1 MGSDDLHKKRK
12 VQTQADL
19 QRKQQLREQHKRML
33 IVCEGEA
40 EAKYFKAIC
49 AHYGWYKPHVV
60 ILCAGTD
67 PSKLLELA
75 LAKYGND
82 NDFDVIFCVFDKD
95 THKHYK
101 DTIDKIGELRVDS
114 KAPIDIH
121 AITSVPCFEY
131 WLLLHFVD
139 TMKPYY
145 HKPKKSLSDQL
156 IAALKAEGC
165 RYRKGAADTF
175 EITKAHLNLAIERS
189 KRIYKQQ
196 QKDGFD
202 NPSTRIHELVEYL
215 LQFK

>member
-1 MGSDDLHKKRK
+1 MGTDDLHRKRK
-12 VQTQADL
+12 AQTIDEL
-19 QRKQQLREQHKRML
+19 QRKKRQREQYKRLL

-40 EAKYFKAIC
+40 EVKYFKALC
-49 AHYGWYKPHVV
+49 AHHGWYKPHVV

-67 PSKLLELA
+67 PSKLLELV
-75 LAKYGND
+75 LAKYAND

-95 THKHYK
+95 THKYYE
-101 DTIDKIGELRVDS
+101 DTLAKIEALRRNS
-114 KAPIDIH
+114 ESPIDIR

-139 TMKPYY
+139 TMKPYL
-145 HKPKKSLSDQL
+145 HKPRKSVSEQL
-156 IAALKAEGC
+156 IAVLKAEGC
-165 RYRKGAADTF
+165 HYRKGATDTF
-175 EITKAHLNLAIERS
+175 EITKEHLNLAIKRS

-215 LQFK
+215 IQFK